1 MLPNSAQEWVGWGLW
16 LMEVSLGN
24 SWTMGKSRILPNSA
38 GEIVEENQTIGKARG
53 AIFRTGPEIVG
64 DKILTL

>member
-1 MLPNSAQEWVGWGLW
+1 
-16 LMEVSLGN
+16 MEVSLGN

-38 GEIVEENQTIGKARG
+38 GEIVEENQTMGKARG

-64 DKILTL
+64 DKIPTL